1 MSEYW
6 NPMVPELTVTDFQ
19 KSLDF
24 YTNVLGFT
32 IRNQRQKPDFAYLE
46 QEKVQFM
53 IEQYHENGWNVSE
66 LSFPLGRGVNF
77 QIELADIQPILN
89 RLAKSKIQLY
99 QELKESWYDTGS
111 VLSGQTEF
119 LVQDLDGY
127 LLRFT
132 QSLGEKPKR

>member
-24 YTNVLGFT
+24 YTNILGFS
-32 IRNQRQKPDFAYLE
+32 IRNQRKKPDFAYLE
-46 QEKVQFM
+46 QEKVQLM
-53 IEQYHENGWNVSE
+53 IEQYHENGWNVAE
-66 LSFPLGRGVNF
+66 LSLPLGRGVNF
-77 QIELADIQPILN
+77 QIELADTQPILN

-99 QELKESWYDTGS
+99 RELKESWYDTGS

-132 QSLGEKPKR
+132 QYLGEKPKR

>member
-1 MSEYW
+1 
-6 NPMVPELTVTDFQ
+6 MVPELTVTDFQ

-24 YTNVLGFT
+24 YTNILGFS
-32 IRNQRQKPDFAYLE
+32 IRNQRKKPDFAYLE
-46 QEKVQFM
+46 QEKVQLM
-53 IEQYHENGWNVSE
+53 IEQYHENGWNVAE
-66 LSFPLGRGVNF
+66 LSLPLGRGVNF
-77 QIELADIQPILN
+77 QIELADTQPILN

-99 QELKESWYDTGS
+99 RELKESWYDTGS

-132 QSLGEKPKR
+132 QYLGEKPKR

>member
-1 MSEYW
+1 
-6 NPMVPELTVTDFQ
+6 MVPELTVTDFQ

-24 YTNVLGFT
+24 YTNILGFS
-32 IRNQRQKPDFAYLE
+32 IRNQRQTPDFAYLE
-46 QEKVQFM
+46 QEKVQLM
-53 IEQYHENGWNVSE
+53 IEQYHENGWNVAE

-77 QIELADIQPILN
+77 QIELADTQPILN

-99 QELKESWYDTGS
+99 RELKESWYDTGS
-111 VLSGQTEF
+111 VLSGQQTEF

-132 QSLGEKPKR
+132 QYLGEKPKR